1 MATQTTN
8 LGLNTWLPSDY
19 MNVSEL
25 NANFDK
31 IDNYIMCTKSEIIST
46 TDSNDDQTNTDWV
59 YKEYSDGTI
68 ELYAAVRMSKI
79 KCDHSSTVDVETA
92 PYYSSSIVIH
102 LPKQISEIDSLQIT
116 AGGGTMVMYE
126 DTTNLSRSYV
136 SFSLAKFT
144 KDTLDTAYLIYVD
157 IKGRLSVS

>member
-19 MNVSEL
+19 MDVSEL
-25 NANFDK
+25 NANFNK
-31 IDNYIMCTKSEIIST
+31 LDNYIMCTKSEIIST

-79 KCDHSSTVDVETA
+79 KCDHSSTADVETA
-92 PYYSSSIVIH
+92 PYYSSSIVIR

-116 AGGGTMVMYE
+116 AGGGAMVMYE

>member
-25 NANFDK
+25 NANFNK
-31 IDNYIMCTKSEIIST
+31 LDNYIMCTKSEIIST

-79 KCDHSSTVDVETA
+79 KCDHSSTTGVETA
-92 PYYSSSIVIH
+92 PYYSSSIVIR

-116 AGGGTMVMYE
+116 AGGGAMVMYE

-157 IKGRLSVS
+157 IKGRLSVN

>member
-25 NANFDK
+25 NANFNK
-31 IDNYIMCTKSEIIST
+31 LDNYIMCTKSEIIST

-79 KCDHSSTVDVETA
+79 KCDHSSTADVETA
-92 PYYSSSIVIH
+92 PYYSSSIVIR
-102 LPKQISEIDSLQIT
+102 LPKQISEISSLQIT
-116 AGGGTMVMYE
+116 AGGGAMVMYE

>member
-46 TDSNDDQTNTDWV
+46 TDSNDDQTNTDWI

-116 AGGGTMVMYE
+116 AGGGAMVMYE

-144 KDTLDTAYLIYVD
+144 KDLVEAAYLIYVD

>member
-46 TDSNDDQTNTDWV
+46 TDSNDDQTNTDWI

-116 AGGGTMVMYE
+116 AGGGAMVMYE

-136 SFSLAKFT
+136 SFSLAKFA
-144 KDTLDTAYLIYVD
+144 KDLLDTAYLIYVD

>member
-25 NANFDK
+25 NANFNK

-46 TDSNDDQTNTDWV
+46 TTSNDDQTNTDWV

-68 ELYAAVRMSKI
+68 ELSAAVKMSKI
-79 KCDHSSTVDVETA
+79 MCNRTTATDAETA
-92 PYYSSSIVIH
+92 PYYSSDIAIH

-116 AGGGTMVMYE
+116 AGGGAMVMYE